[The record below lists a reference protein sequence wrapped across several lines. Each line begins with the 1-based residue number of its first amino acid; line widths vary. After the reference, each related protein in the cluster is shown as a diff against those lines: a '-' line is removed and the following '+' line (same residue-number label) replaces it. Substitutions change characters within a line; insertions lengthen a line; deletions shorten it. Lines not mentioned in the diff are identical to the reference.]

1 VSGFD
6 ACCRGARAGMPSK
19 SVWRWYV
26 ESHHF
31 RFIIIW
37 WRWRVCTFSGF
48 TQTILWYT
56 LGRRCRRWWWIKC
69 HHAADAVSPLSSCIF
84 VEIHTTGYERTLGG
98 RITHTPQYYFF
109 RKGLANNPS
118 PFAHRGLFFVVRAL
132 TRVSAGAHNN
142 MGFPSSRNK
151 HLTRP
156 RAARCSR
163 LYINL
168 SSRTPHRR
176 TSPNALN
183 AQNFCLRTAGQSGRL
198 AFKRSS

>member
-1 VSGFD
+1 MSGFD
-6 ACCRGARAGMPSK
+6 ALLPWRPRRYALEVRVTMIRGVSPFPLYNYLVAVKGVYFFGIYTDHSL
-19 SVWRWYV
+19 V
-26 ESHHF
+26 HF
-31 RFIIIW
+31 R
-37 WRWRVCTFSGF
+37 S
-48 TQTILWYT
+48 T
-56 LGRRCRRWWWIKC
+56 LSPLRIKC

-109 RKGLANNPS
+109 RKGFANNPS
-118 PFAHRGLFFVVRAL
+118 PFAHRGLFVVQAL